1 MYWKR
6 ECGKEYERI
15 DLSMPIKNFSK
26 IFTKIATHM
35 RSNGFRRGTR
45 QLLRK
50 DFGKRGM
57 PGLTK
62 VLQKFKVGDF
72 VDCKIDS
79 SVVKGMPHKYYHGRT
94 GIVYNVN
101 PRSYGVIFYR
111 RTGGRFIE
119 RVMHIRPEHLT
130 LSRSTEEMK
139 NRQKKYAEQVK
150 QAGSN
155 GMKVKPEK
163 ILPAGPRAGFTIS
176 LLDNKPVEVSEKLYA
191 PFF

>member
-1 MYWKR
+1 MK
-6 ECGKEYERI
+6 
-15 DLSMPIKNFSK
+15 
-26 IFTKIATHM
+26 
-35 RSNGFRRGTR
+35 SNGFRRGTR
-45 QLLRK
+45 KLLSK

-62 VLQKFKVGDF
+62 TLQKFKLGDF
-72 VDCKIDS
+72 VDCKIDP
-79 SVVKGMPHKYYHGRT
+79 SVVKGMPHKYYHGKT

-111 RTGGRFIE
+111 RAGGKYIE

-130 LSRSTEEMK
+130 LSRSTEDMK
-139 NRQKKYAEQVK
+139 RRQKIYADQVK
-150 QAGSN
+150 EAVKS

-163 ILPAGPRAGFTIS
+163 VLPAGPRPAFTIS
-176 LLDNKPVEVSEKLYA
+176 LKSNKPIEVSEKPYI

>member
-1 MYWKR
+1 
-6 ECGKEYERI
+6 
-15 DLSMPIKNFSK
+15 
-26 IFTKIATHM
+26 M

-45 QLLRK
+45 KLLRK
-50 DFGKRGM
+50 DFGTRGL

-62 VLQKFKVGDF
+62 TLQKFKVGDF

-79 SVVKGMPHKYYHGRT
+79 SVVKGMPHKYYHGKT

-111 RTGGRFIE
+111 RAGGKYIE

-130 LSRSTEEMK
+130 ISRSTEDMK
-139 NRQKKYAEQVK
+139 NRQKKHAAQIKEASK
-150 QAGSN
+150 TGL
-155 GMKVKPEK
+155 KVRPEK
-163 ILPAGPRAGFTIS
+163 RMPTGPRAAFTIS
-176 LLDNKPVEVSEKLYA
+176 LKDNTPISVSEKPYN